1 MTKNF
6 KLQEEEKMK
15 HEDDERVIDLNNPED
30 AKKQIAMMTQIIEAE
45 LEAGRIRI
53 VENKIIFI

>member
-1 MTKNF
+1 
-6 KLQEEEKMK
+6 MK

-53 VENKIIFI
+53 VENKIVFI

>member
-1 MTKNF
+1 
-6 KLQEEEKMK
+6 MK

-30 AKKQIAMMTQIIEAE
+30 VKKQIEMMTQIIEAE

-53 VENKIIFI
+53 VENKIVFI